1 MEVSRIP
8 VIKIFPGGCQI
19 DRIRQRIID
28 GISQHVL
35 FESGFCQES
44 FNSSP
49 SFSTRISSGAA
60 GAVSSNQDKRRKLC
74 RIFIIFILQLIVY
87 PFRIVEDIRTT
98 EECTAGPSV
107 ITAVVDL
114 IRYIV
119 DGPVCPLLSTSGTR
133 PIRGTTRRPLQLST
147 QLSTNGEKVIMQV
160 IHHRDDHILLPVLH
174 PHFRILEDTFI
185 SRPSGVRNTFDAVIL
200 AERRTADLY
209 PRLLPI
215 SPSHKCG
222 KPSY

>member
-1 MEVSRIP
+1 M
-8 VIKIFPGGCQI
+8 
-19 DRIRQRIID
+19 
-28 GISQHVL
+28 
-35 FESGFCQES
+35 
-44 FNSSP
+44 
-49 SFSTRISSGAA
+49 
-60 GAVSSNQDKRRKLC
+60 C

-119 DGPVCPLLSTSGTR
+119 DGPVCLFFQHPVRAQSGNHKASVAVIY
-133 PIRGTTRRPLQLST
+133 PIVNKR
-147 QLSTNGEKVIMQV
+147 EKVIMQV

-209 PRLLPI
+209 PRLYRFHPVINAVNHLIDILPAPFCQRAFLTI
-215 SPSHKCG
+215 FIIQVFIRERFCLFRIADIIEMDAVDIVSVHQLLH
-222 KPSY
+222 